1 MRNLFFIFILVFS
14 VSLAAQ
20 SRRIPAGSEATAP
33 AQKGEKSSLE
43 LFEEANGYLKL
54 RFAEFNLKKI
64 PYTDNLYNQTF
75 REQKLLAAKNA
86 AILSARKTLE
96 GVDFHYLGLLYWVS
110 ENFEEARESLRVF
123 VQSKDTTDE
132 QIQTSRSILAIV
144 NARKK
149 DFSEA
154 EEFYKAYAS
163 GKPTKSG
170 ELSKIVSELAK
181 NYLETK
187 DLANSAKYG
196 GEWYRIAKDRFK
208 EESSRTLA
216 LNEIA
221 DSAML
226 IFEINRDLGKLADSE
241 KILIDLKSTA
251 VSLESHGVFF
261 QATDR
266 LITFLIENNRK
277 RDAFEIFRESRN
289 SIEKTFVSLTAQREL
304 KSVFSKRETQY
315 SMLKEIAPELRIE
328 RWTSKPMPLSELRGK
343 VVLIDFWAT
352 WCGPCREVFPRL
364 IEWNEL
370 YKKEG
375 LEVIGATRF
384 YNGSGKL
391 KENDEEFKLIKE
403 FKIEYKLPYPFAVS
417 DDGIN
422 QKVYG
427 ATSLPTAVLIDRKG
441 IIRYIRTGSGKQ
453 DEILYWIKKLLAEK

>member
-20 SRRIPAGSEATAP
+20 SRRIPAASEPTAP
-33 AQKGEKSSLE
+33 AQKAEKSSLE

-86 AILSARKTLE
+86 SILSARKTLE

-110 ENFEEARESLRVF
+110 ENFEKARESLRVF
-123 VQSKDTTDE
+123 VLSKDAKND
-132 QIQTSRSILAIV
+132 QMQTSRSILAVI

-154 EEFYKAYAS
+154 EEFYKAYTS
-163 GKPTKSG
+163 GTPTKSG
-170 ELSKIVSELAK
+170 ELGKIVSELAK

-187 DLANSAKYG
+187 DLTNALKYG
-196 GEWYRIAKDRFK
+196 GEWYQIAKDRFK

-226 IFEINRDLGKLADSE
+226 IFETNRDLGKLIDAE

-251 VSLESHGVFF
+251 VLLQSHGIFF

-266 LITFLIENNRK
+266 LILFLIENNRK
-277 RDAFEIFRESRN
+277 KDALEIFRESRN

-304 KSVFSKRETQY
+304 KTALAKRETQY
-315 SMLKEIAPELRIE
+315 SLLKEIAPELKIE

-343 VVLIDFWAT
+343 VVLVDFWAT
-352 WCGPCREVFPRL
+352 WCGPCREVFPLL

-375 LEVIGATRF
+375 LER
-384 YNGSGKL
+384 
-391 KENDEEFKLIKE
+391 
-403 FKIEYKLPYPFAVS
+403 
-417 DDGIN
+417 
-422 QKVYG
+422 
-427 ATSLPTAVLIDRKG
+427 
-441 IIRYIRTGSGKQ
+441 
-453 DEILYWIKKLLAEK
+453 

>member
-1 MRNLFFIFILVFS
+1 MRILFFIFILVFS
-14 VSLAAQ
+14 VSLEAQ
-20 SRRIPAGSEATAP
+20 SRRISAASELTAE
-33 AQKGEKSSLE
+33 KNEKSSLE

-110 ENFEEARESLRVF
+110 ENFEKARESLRVF
-123 VQSKDTTDE
+123 VQSKDAATE
-132 QIQTSRSILAIV
+132 HMQTSRSILAII

-154 EEFYKAYAS
+154 EEFYTAYTS
-163 GKPTKSG
+163 GKPVKSG
-170 ELSKIVSELAK
+170 ELGKIVSELAK

-187 DLANSAKYG
+187 DLTNSLKHA
-196 GEWYRIAKDRFK
+196 EAWYRNAKDRFK

-221 DSAML
+221 DSAMV
-226 IFEINRDLGKLADSE
+226 IFEANRDLGKLTDSE
-241 KILIDLKSTA
+241 KILVDLKSTA
-251 VSLESHGVFF
+251 ISLESHGVFF
-261 QATDR
+261 QAADR

-277 RDAFEIFRESRN
+277 KEALEIFRESRN
-289 SIEKTFVSLTAQREL
+289 SIEKTFASLTAQREL
-304 KSVFSKRETQY
+304 KSAFAKREIQY
-315 SMLKEIAPELRIE
+315 SLLKETAPELRVE
-328 RWTSKPMPLSELRGK
+328 RWTSKPMPISELRGK
-343 VVLIDFWAT
+343 VVLVDFWAT

-384 YNGSGKL
+384 YNNSGKL
-391 KENDEEFKLIKE
+391 KENDEEFKLIKQ
-403 FKIEYKLPYPFAVS
+403 FKVEHKLPYLFAVS

-427 ATSLPTAVLIDRKG
+427 ATSIPTAVLIDRKG
-441 IIRYIRTGSGKQ
+441 TIRYIRTGSGKQ